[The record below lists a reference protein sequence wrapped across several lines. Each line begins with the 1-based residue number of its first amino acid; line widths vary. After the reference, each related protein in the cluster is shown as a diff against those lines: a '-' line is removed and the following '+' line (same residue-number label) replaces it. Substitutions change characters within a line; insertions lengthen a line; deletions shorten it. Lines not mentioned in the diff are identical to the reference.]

1 MLTPMEKMTPLT
13 PISPDAKE
21 SRAKGASSPG
31 ESPFGA
37 IFRSVESLADETP
50 FGAVIRNV
58 IGNVK
63 ETDAEFKE
71 SQYLLATGQL
81 DNPAATMIAAY
92 KSQTAVNMLIQ
103 LRNKALD
110 AYSELSRINL

>member
-1 MLTPMEKMTPLT
+1 MLTPLERLTPLT
-13 PISPDAKE
+13 PLIGDTKDV
-21 SRAKGASSPG
+21 KTKDVSSPEV

-37 IFRSVESLADETP
+37 VFRSAIE
-50 FGAVIRNV
+50 
-58 IGNVK
+58 NVK

-81 DNPAATMIAAY
+81 DNPAATMIAAS
-92 KSQTAVNMLIQ
+92 KNQTAVNLLIQ

>member
-1 MLTPMEKMTPLT
+1 MLTPMEKLAPL
-13 PISPDAKE
+13 SPVSGGSKE
-21 SRAKGASSPG
+21 TKAREAVSPEG
-31 ESPFGA
+31 ENVFGA
-37 IFRSVESLADETP
+37 IFRSAIDD
-50 FGAVIRNV
+50 
-58 IGNVK
+58 VK

-103 LRNKALD
+103 LRNKAQD
-110 AYSELSRINL
+110 AYSELTRMSF

>member
-37 IFRSVESLADETP
+37 IFRS
-50 FGAVIRNV
+50 AV
-58 IGNVK
+58 GNVK